1 MGLFSSDDDGS
12 SSGDKTFEPVTTDGN
27 RVLGYLDD
35 PDEDGLELVW
45 IKDSKF
51 RQLSAEEDI
60 DRIVR

>member
-1 MGLFSSDDDGS
+1 MGLLSSNDDENG
-12 SSGDKTFEPVTTDGN
+12 GETAFEPVTTDGN

-51 RQLSAEEDI
+51 RKLSAEEDI